1 MRYMSVIRVFATYG
15 LVFLLAIG
23 FVSAQA
29 QTFSDTDKETRWAE
43 QVSETLFDGE
53 VVWLLAGQHEFL
65 AIEMRPDSGAVKN
78 AVIVVHGIGVHP
90 NWEQVI
96 RPVRVQMAEAGWVTF
111 SIQMPILPN
120 EATALEYQPL
130 FDEVPARFSAAIRFL
145 KENGAENIVIVS
157 HSLGAAMSA
166 WYLAQA
172 DSGDISALVVIGMN
186 AQTSSMPV
194 DTARAIRKVQIPILD
209 IYGGEDLE
217 AVISTSARRASAAYT
232 GGNPDYRQIRIDEAN
247 HFFDGQ
253 ENQLVELILS
263 WLEKRGN

>member
-1 MRYMSVIRVFATYG
+1 MSYSGVIRVIAIYP
-15 LVFLLAIG
+15 LLFLLAIG
-23 FVSAQA
+23 VLSAQA
-29 QTFSDTDKETRWAE
+29 QTFSDTGKETRWAE

-53 VVWLLAGQHEFL
+53 IVWLTAGQHEFL
-65 AIEMRPDSGAVKN
+65 AIEMRPGNGKVKN

-96 RPVRVQMAEAGWVTF
+96 RPARVQMAEAGWTTL

-120 EATALEYQPL
+120 QATALEYQPL
-130 FDEVPARFSAAIRFL
+130 FDEVPARFSAAIGFL
-145 KENGAENIVIVS
+145 KENGAENIVVVS

-166 WYLAQA
+166 SYLAQT
-172 DSGDISALVVIGMN
+172 DSGDISALVVIGMS
-186 AQTSSMPV
+186 AQTSTMPV
-194 DTARAIRKVQIPILD
+194 DTARAIRKIQIPILD

-232 GGNPDYRQIRIDEAN
+232 AGNSDYRQIRIDEAN

-253 ENQLVELILS
+253 ENQLLEPILS
-263 WLEKRGN
+263 WLESLQ